1 MAFTCIQFDGVI
13 LLQTRRGKVMANLEQ
28 VFFERSHFPWN
39 SSLQVFQSCLSNIFS
54 CELCCPRGTLTH
66 VIVSHYKKTPF
77 SRSSIQVPATLGQ
90 IQNATTEEGRDE
102 KKECNV
108 TVGTPP
114 LNVSWKNVK
123 TGQVTKGKLLT
134 IINIRRNQ
142 SGEYRCI
149 ANSSCGNE
157 STGMFIDMHCKN
169 LCKVFTR
176 LSDVYYSMLV
186 SVFYNCV
193 LNHIAVI
200 SMLLSS
206 QSYYYNVTL
215 VRVKYPF

>member
-13 LLQTRRGKVMANLEQ
+13 LLQPRRGKVMANLEQ
-28 VFFERSHFPWN
+28 VLFERSHFPWN

-66 VIVSHYKKTPF
+66 VIVSHYKITF
-77 SRSSIQVPATLGQ
+77 IT
-90 IQNATTEEGRDE
+90 
-102 KKECNV
+102 
-108 TVGTPP
+108 GTPP
-114 LNVSWKNVK
+114 LTVSWKNAK

-149 ANSSCGNE
+149 ANNTCGNE

-169 LCKVFTR
+169 LCKVSFG
-176 LSDVYYSMLV
+176 LV
-186 SVFYNCV
+186 MFIIQC
-193 LNHIAVI
+193 
-200 SMLLSS
+200 
-206 QSYYYNVTL
+206 
-215 VRVKYPF
+215 

>member
-1 MAFTCIQFDGVI
+1 MKDLISHGNPVYRFFKVVYQMFFKVVYSMFFKVVYPMFFKVVYPMFFKVVYPMFFKVVYSMFFHASYVVQEVF
-13 LLQTRRGKVMANLEQ
+13 LLMFLFLIT
-28 VFFERSHFPWN
+28 
-39 SSLQVFQSCLSNIFS
+39 
-54 CELCCPRGTLTH
+54 
-66 VIVSHYKKTPF
+66 KTPF
-77 SRSSIQVPATLGQ
+77 SRSSLPVPATLGQ
-90 IQNATTEEGRDE
+90 IQNATAEEGRNE
-102 KKECNV
+102 TKECNL
-108 TVGTPP
+108 TVGTP

-123 TGQVTKGKLLT
+123 TGQFTKGKLLT
-134 IINIRRNQ
+134 IINVRRNQ

-149 ANSSCGNE
+149 ANNTCGNE

-169 LCKVFTR
+169 LFKVFTR

-206 QSYYYNVTL
+206 QS
-215 VRVKYPF
+215 